1 MASHPGWSSTN
12 LQNNNATWVLRAFG
26 KTVNRLF
33 GQDAAAGALPS
44 LYAATQ
50 DLPGASYVGPDGR
63 GEWRGAPTPAGRSA
77 RAGDPEA
84 ARRLWTVGGARV
96 ERARSAP
103 GKSRRRQGGHAEQT
117 STGRSL
123 ASVFRVVIP
132 AGDRWLIPGTAA
144 RPDGARRVRP
154 WFRGLG
160 HSRRALERGHITA
173 SV

>member
-50 DLPGASYVGPDGR
+50 DLPGASYGGRDGR
-63 GEWRGAPTPAGRSA
+63 GEWRGAPTLVGRSA

-84 ARRLWTVGGARV
+84 SCRRCHVV
-96 ERARSAP
+96 ECVSA
-103 GKSRRRQGGHAEQT
+103 
-117 STGRSL
+117 
-123 ASVFRVVIP
+123 
-132 AGDRWLIPGTAA
+132 
-144 RPDGARRVRP
+144 
-154 WFRGLG
+154 
-160 HSRRALERGHITA
+160 
-173 SV
+173 